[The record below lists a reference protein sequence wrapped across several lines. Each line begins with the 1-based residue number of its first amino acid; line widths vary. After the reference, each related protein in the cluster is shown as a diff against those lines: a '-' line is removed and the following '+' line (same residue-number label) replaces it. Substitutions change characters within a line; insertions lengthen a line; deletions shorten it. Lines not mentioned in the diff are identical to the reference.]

1 MDKFPIIKIVLFYC
15 LGILIQE
22 VFNLTIE
29 IISYTFTVLLSI
41 FILSKFLKINY
52 AKSHL
57 SILLF
62 IFLISSGIFSLYI
75 QKSTIA
81 QYPFDIAKINNI
93 EIHGTVT
100 DIELIKKNKL
110 TLNLELKEINNH
122 KLVDVSSSLFVC
134 NFWKDTLNNIE
145 KIYSELKIGNEIKF
159 TGTIAQAKNQRN
171 PGEFDYEKYLNEN
184 GISGLINCYNFDDF
198 KIISKQK
205 YFIANLIYETR
216 KAIDFQIKKIY
227 SEEYSNF
234 LKGILL
240 ADRSDIDKET
250 KTAFTNTGVIHV
262 LAVSGLHVGFVAVI
276 IFFLTGR
283 INIKYKYFITI
294 MGIILFL
301 ILTKGLPSVFRASIM
316 AVLFFISKLSG
327 RSTNGFNSIAIAG
340 FIILVLNPQELFN
353 PGFLLSFSAVL
364 SILIIYP
371 IFSEQIKKFR
381 INKFVK
387 NILLFVSVSLAAQI
401 GTLPFTIYYFNKLSI
416 ISLFANMFVIPMI
429 GFIVAVA
436 VLSIL
441 VSIFSLLFASIFA
454 EANMFLISLTFYFVK
469 VLSNLDFS
477 FINIFNFSL
486 YDGIVFYVSLTL
498 LFFISMKIKKLYKV
512 ALIFFTIISAFFVA
526 KIDNK
531 TILPENELTIFTIDV
546 GQGDSFLVKFP
557 NNKIALIDAGNSTE
571 YFDSGESIIYP
582 FLQGL
587 GINKIDYAFISHLDS
602 DHFGGSIF
610 LVQEKFIENL
620 VKPKSNNIKDKIFE
634 KFLDSNNVNW
644 FCYSDTTFNIGNS
657 QVSFFND
664 TTKLNLLS
672 LSSNDNSGIVKIN
685 YGKTSFLFVGDAELE
700 MEKFLIENYSDKLKS
715 DVLKIGHHGSRHS
728 SSDDFLEIVNP
739 KIGIIS
745 AGIMNKFNH
754 PTKEVLEKLN
764 KRKIQILRTDKI
776 GAIILS
782 SDGNE
787 IKNIDWRNF

>member
-1 MDKFPIIKIVLFYC
+1 MDKFPILKIVLFYC
-15 LGILIQE
+15 LGIFIQE
-22 VFNLTIE
+22 IFNLTIE
-29 IISYTFTVLLSI
+29 IIYYAFAALLSI
-41 FILSKFLKINY
+41 FVLSKFFKINY

-62 IFLISSGIFSLYI
+62 IFLISLGIFSLYI

-93 EIHGTVT
+93 EILGTVT

-110 TLNLELKEINNH
+110 TLNLELKEINSH
-122 KLVDVSSSLFVC
+122 KLADVSSSLFVC

-205 YFIANLIYETR
+205 YFIANLIYEIR

-250 KTAFTNTGVIHV
+250 KIAFTNTGVIHV
-262 LAVSGLHVGFVAVI
+262 LAVSGLHVGFIAVI

-294 MGIILFL
+294 IGIILFL

-353 PGFLLSFSAVL
+353 SGFLLSFSAVL

-371 IFSEQIKKFR
+371 IFSEKIKKFR
-381 INKFVK
+381 INKFAK

-401 GTLPFTIYYFNKLSI
+401 GTLPFTIYHFNKLSI

-429 GFIVAVA
+429 GIIVAIA

-454 EANMFLISLTFYFVK
+454 EANMFLISLTFYFVRI
-469 VLSNLDFS
+469 LSNLDFS

-498 LFFISMKIKKLYKV
+498 LFFISMKIKGLYKV
-512 ALIFFTIISAFFVA
+512 VLIFLIIISAFLVA

-571 YFDSGESIIYP
+571 YFDCGESIIYP
-582 FLQGL
+582 LLLRL

-610 LVQEKFIENL
+610 LVQEKLIKNL
-620 VKPKSNNIKDKIFE
+620 VKPKSNNVKDKIFE

-715 DVLKIGHHGSRHS
+715 DVLKIGHHGSRYS
-728 SSDDFLEIVNP
+728 TSDDFLEIVNP

-745 AGIMNKFNH
+745 AGIMNRFNH
-754 PTKEVLEKLN
+754 PTKKVLEKLN